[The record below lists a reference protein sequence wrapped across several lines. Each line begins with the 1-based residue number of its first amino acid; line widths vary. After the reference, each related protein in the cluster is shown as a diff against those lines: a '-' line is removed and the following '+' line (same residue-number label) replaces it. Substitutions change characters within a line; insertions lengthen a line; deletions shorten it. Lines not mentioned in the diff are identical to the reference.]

1 MSELPPQADLSASSR
16 HVAFVPEPA
25 VSRCNKVRVKRVLTQ
40 SPETL
45 TFQALHAINFGLRFG
60 GIKLGKM
67 RLMNIPTANIAADAP
82 VLLRE
87 REKDIAILVLNRPDV
102 RNSLSEAML
111 IALSSALGDIA
122 ADNTVRAV
130 VLAANG
136 SAFCAGHDLKELT
149 SRRSDADGGRA
160 YFHHLMTTCGD
171 MMQQIVHLP
180 QPIIAAV
187 QGVATAAGCQLVA
200 SCDLAV
206 ASRDARFATP
216 GVDIGLFCSTP
227 MVALS
232 RNVARKHA
240 MEMLLTGEAAS
251 ADDAYRIGLINRVV
265 DSGAEREEALVF
277 ARKIAEK
284 SSHIVK
290 IGKEA
295 FYRQAEM
302 NLADAYRYASEVMV
316 ENLMARDAEEGL
328 KAFIDKRAPKWE
340 DR

>member
-1 MSELPPQADLSASSR
+1 MRMFEMNAPAAKFTAD
-16 HVAFVPEPA
+16 
-25 VSRCNKVRVKRVLTQ
+25 T
-40 SPETL
+40 
-45 TFQALHAINFGLRFG
+45 
-60 GIKLGKM
+60 
-67 RLMNIPTANIAADAP
+67 P

-87 REKDIAILVLNRPDV
+87 RDGDVAILVLNRPEA
-102 RNSLSEAML
+102 RNSLSEALL
-111 IALSSALGDIA
+111 ITLSDSLSELA
-122 ADNTVRAV
+122 ADRTVRAV

-136 SAFCAGHDLKELT
+136 PAFCSGHDLKELT
-149 SRRSDADGGRA
+149 GRRGDVDGGRA
-160 YFHHLMTTCGD
+160 YFRQIMTSCSA
-171 MMQQIVHLP
+171 MMQQIVNLP
-180 QPIIAAV
+180 QPMIAAV

-206 ASRDARFATP
+206 ASTEAKFATP

-240 MEMLLTGEAAS
+240 MEMLLTGDAVS
-251 ADDAYRIGLINRVV
+251 AEDAYRMGLVNRVV
-265 DSGAEREEALVF
+265 HPGRERAEALAF
-277 ARKIAEK
+277 ARKIAAK

-290 IGKEA
+290 IGKEG

-302 NLADAYRYASEVMV
+302 NLASAYRYVTEVMV

-328 KAFIDKRAPKWE
+328 SAFIDKREPKWE